1 MARVSALLASKEL
14 NAMTIEVTLQKVL
27 IDMMF
32 ITIFYMILKT
42 FTFKWRGG
50 DLSKQMVLK
59 KWRAFL
65 LRKQLNGE

>member
-42 FTFKWRGG
+42 FTFI
-50 DLSKQMVLK
+50 LK
-59 KWRAFL
+59 
-65 LRKQLNGE
+65 E